1 MADYLTQSAFARRWG
16 ISRQY
21 VNKLIRRGALA
32 LSNNGKLDVVFSDL
46 AVIRSGIGVLC
57 LPDNPKARDQ
67 YLKRRE
73 IRRSLVSRYE
83 ETPPEVELTQEEVD
97 LIKNDPS
104 FKES

>member
-46 AVIRSGIGVLC
+46 AVWNRLSYKLCRCMMKRVQVRKC
-57 LPDNPKARDQ
+57 LPAQQMPKF
-67 YLKRRE
+67 
-73 IRRSLVSRYE
+73 LV
-83 ETPPEVELTQEEVD
+83 
-97 LIKNDPS
+97 
-104 FKES
+104 